1 MTPAGA
7 AASSCQA
14 KPNWEVP
21 SGWKE
26 VPGGQFLVA
35 KFALTGDANTQAS
48 VNVSMSAGDG
58 GGVLA
63 NVNRWR
69 AQLGLAPEAEAD
81 LSKELQSLDL
91 ADGKA
96 TLVDISGQDASK
108 GQKARLLAVVF
119 PRAGSTWF
127 YKLMGDAQIVEREKD
142 AFMKFVQTVKY

>member
-7 AASSCQA
+7 AASSGQA